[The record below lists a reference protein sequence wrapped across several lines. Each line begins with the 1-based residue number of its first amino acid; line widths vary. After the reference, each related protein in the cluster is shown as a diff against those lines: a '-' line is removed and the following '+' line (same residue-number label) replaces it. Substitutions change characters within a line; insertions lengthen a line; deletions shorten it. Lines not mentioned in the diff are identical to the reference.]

1 MKKLLLLLLLVL
13 MVASPAISRE
23 MVKYSGTAVPP
34 NHTRTSD
41 VELEYDGGVFVAYG
55 MSPNWT
61 DFTAVN
67 FEIPAGGPY
76 VANEIRYYCIGSQA
90 TSSWFVNGGGLSDPP
105 DYPPAGVEGPM
116 FTPCCPAPFPPAD
129 WTTVNVASLQFACNS
144 GDIVRPGVNVQGTD
158 FGIGLAYAYDDG
170 NPGHSWAVYSGAW
183 TDDTYG
189 YGYDDG
195 IRLGINIAGGTPT
208 QATTWGGVKNLY
220 R

>member
-23 MVKYSGTAVPP
+23 AVKYNGTPVQDNP
-34 NHTRTSD
+34 TRTSD
-41 VELEYDGGVFVAYG
+41 IELEYDGGVFVAYG

-61 DFTAVN
+61 DFTVVN
-67 FEIPAGGPY
+67 FEIPDGGPFM
-76 VANEIRYYCIGSQA
+76 ANEIRYYCIGSMPVF
-90 TSSWFVNGGGLSDPP
+90 SYFMDGGGLSDPP
-105 DYPPAGVEGPM
+105 TNPLVQGPQ

-129 WTTVNVASLQFACNS
+129 WTTVNVAGLQFACNT
-144 GDIVRPGVNVQGTD
+144 GDIVRPGIELLGTD
-158 FGIGLAYAYDDG
+158 FGLGMAYAFDDG
-170 NPGHSWAVYSGAW
+170 NPGHSWALWSGAW

-195 IRLGINIAGGTPT
+195 IRLGINIAGGTPV